1 MPSIDMSFDLGR
13 SDGAEVAGVVIWLL
27 EGGRNGWLRGAKC
40 WGPHVEVLAEAAGE
54 KETVEGDWGPR

>member
-13 SDGAEVAGVVIWLL
+13 SDGAEVAGVVFWLL
-27 EGGRNGWLRGAKC
+27 EGGRNGWLWGAKC
-40 WGPHVEVLAEAAGE
+40 WGSHMEVLAKAAGE